1 MSKSLEERL
10 NESFK
15 YGGSSEYLDTL
26 YEEYLEDASKVTY
39 EWREFFD
46 SIQNS
51 EVDKTH
57 SELKEF
63 FRKSKNQPKHE
74 SNLNDTSGASDVMN
88 LVDAYRRRGHEVA
101 KTNPLKFHLSKFH
114 NL

>member
-10 NESFK
+10 SESFK
-15 YGGSSEYLDTL
+15 YGGSSEYLDNL

-51 EVDKTH
+51 DC
-57 SELKEF
+57 L
-63 FRKSKNQPKHE
+63 
-74 SNLNDTSGASDVMN
+74 LYTS
-88 LVDAYRRRGHEVA
+88 DAA
-101 KTNPLKFHLSKFH
+101 DDQ
-114 NL
+114 